1 MTKDTAAP
9 LPKRASIPALIL
21 GGATFV
27 LAAVFTVATLM
38 T

>member
-1 MTKDTAAP
+1 MTKDQAAV
-9 LPKRASIPALIL
+9 LPHRPSVPALIL

-27 LAAVFTVATLM
+27 LATIFTVATLL